1 MTTEP
6 SPTHGALRT
15 TRAQPPRPALTTT
28 NHAPVVAKVP
38 PPFSVRLSELF
49 WILSLAVGAV
59 GVVYLF
65 IIRADQTAHIADRVR
80 GVDAGRAD
88 ETIEATADIVYWSL
102 FGVLVAVVLL
112 QVLFLV
118 SFANRRAG
126 ARWWLLGTVLLHAVA
141 FIAAREFSGESSA
154 DPLRLILLIQGGL
167 AVVGL
172 LWSVLPAALRW
183 TARGIDVRRGPE
195 GFSPGGD
202 L

>member
-6 SPTHGALRT
+6 SPTRGALRT
-15 TRAQPPRPALTTT
+15 TRAQPPRPTLTTT

-59 GVVYLF
+59 GVVYMF

-80 GVDAGRAD
+80 GVDAARAD
-88 ETIEATADIVYWSL
+88 ETVTATADIIYWSL
-102 FGVLVAVVLL
+102 FGVLVAIVLL
-112 QVLFLV
+112 QILFLV

-126 ARWWLLGTVLLHAVA
+126 ARWWLLGTLLLHAVTFVA
-141 FIAAREFSGESSA
+141 VREFSGETSA
-154 DPLRLILLIQGGL
+154 NPLRLILLVQGGL
-167 AVVGL
+167 ALVGL
-172 LWSVLPAALRW
+172 LWSVLPGALRW

-195 GFSPGGD
+195 GYSAGGD